1 MTTTT
6 RRALFA
12 PLGPGLRLLCSGR
25 ILTGFL
31 YLVLLPLSAL
41 AEPSEEKQLRSDL
54 YILF

>member
-6 RRALFA
+6 HRARFA
-12 PLGPGLRLLCSGR
+12 PLGPGLRLLRSGR
-25 ILTGFL
+25 ILAGLL

-41 AEPSEEKQLRSDL
+41 AEPPAERQLRSDL

>member
-12 PLGPGLRLLCSGR
+12 PLGPGLRLLRSER
-25 ILTGFL
+25 ILSGLL
-31 YLVLLPLSAL
+31 YLLLLPLSAL
-41 AEPSEEKQLRSDL
+41 AEPPEEKQLRSDL